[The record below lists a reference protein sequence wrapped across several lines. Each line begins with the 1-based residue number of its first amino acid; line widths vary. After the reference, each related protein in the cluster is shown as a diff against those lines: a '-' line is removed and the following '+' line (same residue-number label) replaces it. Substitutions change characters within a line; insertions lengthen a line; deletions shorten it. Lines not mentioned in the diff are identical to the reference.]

1 MNPVG
6 MDCGVV
12 SVSSVDVVVSVSG
25 VSAVSLRGA
34 LGKKALCTF
43 WLTAHERFVR

>member
-1 MNPVG
+1 MNGVG

-12 SVSSVDVVVSVSG
+12 SLSNVDVVVSASG
-25 VSAVSLRGA
+25 VSAVSRRGA

-43 WLTAHERFVR
+43 WLTPHERFV